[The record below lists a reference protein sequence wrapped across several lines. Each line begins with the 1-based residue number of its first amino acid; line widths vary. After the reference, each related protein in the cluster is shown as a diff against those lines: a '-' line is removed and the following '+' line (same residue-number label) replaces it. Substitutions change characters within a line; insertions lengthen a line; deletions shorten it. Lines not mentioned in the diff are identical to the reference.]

1 MVARRRDRRAGS
13 AAADRAG
20 ERALPLSTVATVALP
35 GHGSRFDY
43 ADLDAAVYR
52 LFLAH
57 MEDGTLLGA
66 GHPDNKVIDTV
77 PDLPTVTGV
86 IVVPVLH
93 RCSPA
98 PRPAASP
105 TA

>member
-1 MVARRRDRRAGS
+1 MLAQSRRPTVRPSRTRAHRRPVLILLGMVDRRAGS

-57 MEDGTLLGA
+57 MEDGTLLEL
-66 GHPDNKVIDTV
+66 DTR
-77 PDLPTVTGV
+77 TT
-86 IVVPVLH
+86 
-93 RCSPA
+93 R
-98 PRPAASP
+98 
-105 TA
+105 